1 MQHRIS
7 PPPSQAAQYRALALL
22 GLLTLSRTAVAFQF
36 QSVTS
41 LIDMLRGTLSFSAT
55 GFGILLGI
63 YMAPGAVMAIA
74 SPALVGKFGARPT
87 MIGALLLMAAGQA
100 GLMLAGSQEAAY
112 LSRLVA
118 GAGGCIV
125 YIVTID
131 LAARYCAAGSMP
143 GRMGTIAASW
153 PLGNAVSLVIL
164 GGLISAS
171 HAGAAAYL
179 PAAFAI
185 AAACFIARAL
195 RPQRL
200 ADHLAGRG
208 ADHEDAHPRRSRGI
222 SLTEWSRA
230 FRVAL
235 IPGLSFALYNV
246 SFILFTSFTPELL
259 QSQGYTLLAASNIA
273 SLPMWLFVVSVPLGG
288 WLAGRSVAKDR
299 WLAGIGCVGGAACI
313 IFSHMFQDKTAWY
326 VLAGI
331 LGGLPTGAMLASGGR
346 ARHALF
352 YPTLFFIFF
361 ILLLAFPPLVG
372 AAIEATGNMQSAL
385 AFCVALL
392 VAAFL
397 FFIKDTSK

>member
-1 MQHRIS
+1 MQHRTS
-7 PPPSQAAQYRALALL
+7 AALRPAAANALVLL
-22 GLLTLSRTAVAFQF
+22 ALLTLSRTAVAFQF

-63 YMAPGAVMAIA
+63 YMAPGAVIAIA
-74 SPALVGKFGARPT
+74 SPALVATLGASKT
-87 MIGALLLMAAGQA
+87 VIGALLLMAAGQA

-118 GAGGCIV
+118 GSGGCLV

-131 LAARYCAAGSMP
+131 LAARYCAAGRMP

-153 PLGNAVSLVIL
+153 PLGNALSLVVL

-171 HAGAAAYL
+171 HPEAAAYL
-179 PAAFAI
+179 PAVFAV
-185 AAACFIARAL
+185 AAAFLIAWAL

-200 ADHLAGRG
+200 ANYSSIAEVAPPGRVQG
-208 ADHEDAHPRRSRGI
+208 L
-222 SLTEWSRA
+222 SLTGWRHA
-230 FRVAL
+230 FRITLV
-235 IPGLSFALYNV
+235 PGLIFALYNV
-246 SFILFTSFTPELL
+246 SFILFISFTPELL
-259 QSQGYTLLAASNIA
+259 QTQGYSLLAASNIA
-273 SLPMWLFVVSVPLGG
+273 SLPMWFFVVSVPLGG
-288 WLAGRSVAKDR
+288 WLAGKSSAKDR
-299 WLAGIGCVGGAACI
+299 WLVGIGCLGGAVCI
-313 IFSHMFQDKTAWY
+313 ICSHLFQDKTVWY

-331 LGGLPTGAMLASGGR
+331 LGGLPTGAMLASGGS

-361 ILLLAFPPLVG
+361 VMLLAFPPLVG
-372 AAIEATGNMQSAL
+372 AAIEATGTMQSAL
-385 AFCVALL
+385 AFCVAML

-397 FFIKDTSK
+397 FYFKDTSK